1 MPTLTRN
8 IVAVIALTASALLAG
23 CAANQL
29 VSHQANPAHVGKPP
43 KKVMVYAVTYDATL
57 RRVFEDRMVARLG
70 SRGIQGVPAY
80 TIITSESPAEEA
92 QLRAAVAKSGADAVM
107 ISRPGA
113 EEQSSTIVSGGTVYT
128 GTVVGMYGY
137 YSGVWQATKVAPR
150 DVEGATWLMSSTKLF
165 DVGSEAPVWSGTVKT
180 SMQDDMGAALNKYVD
195 LVFNA
200 MVADRVL

>member
-1 MPTLTRN
+1 MIRK
-8 IVAVIALTASALLAG
+8 IVAALAVLAAIVLTG

-43 KKVMVYAVTYDATL
+43 KKVMVYAIAYDATL
-57 RRVFEDRMVARLG
+57 RRVFEDRMVERLG

-80 TIITSESPAEEA
+80 TIITSDSPAEEA

-113 EEQSSTIVSGGTVYT
+113 EEQSSTIVSGGTVVT
-128 GTVVGMYGY
+128 GTGMVGMYGY
-137 YSGVWQATKVAPR
+137 YGGVWQVTKVAPKEV
-150 DVEGATWLMSSTKLF
+150 DGATWLMSSTRLF

-180 SMQDDMGAALNKYVD
+180 SMQDDMGATLNKYVD
-195 LVFNA
+195 LVFKA
-200 MVADRVL
+200 MVADKVL

>member
-1 MPTLTRN
+1 MPRSIAVVLV
-8 IVAVIALTASALLAG
+8 IVAILLAG

-29 VSHQANPAHVGKPP
+29 VAHQANPSHVGKPP
-43 KKVMVYAVTYDATL
+43 KKVMVYAIAYDATL
-57 RRVFEDRMVARLG
+57 RRVFEDRMVERLG

-80 TIITSESPAEEA
+80 TIIPGDSPADEA

-137 YSGVWQATKVAPR
+137 YSGVWQVTKVAPR
-150 DVEGATWLMSSTKLF
+150 EVDGATWLMSSTKLF
-165 DVGSEAPVWSGTVKT
+165 DVGTEAPVWSGTVKT
-180 SMQDDMGAALNKYVD
+180 SMQDDLGPALNKYVD
-195 LVFNA
+195 LVFRA
-200 MVADRVL
+200 MVADKVL